1 MLDGGKVNNLCTD
14 PSAGAGS
21 TCDPSSSF
29 STRCSC
35 GQLYPEPQRIW
46 PPSEREQFTQQQ
58 KLGDAGNYLAEPVAA
73 ATEID
78 FTRFKDQ
85 TADSG
90 QAEPGIA
97 FGDGDWTV

>member
-1 MLDGGKVNNLCTD
+1 MQEGGAVSNACTD

-21 TCDPSSSF
+21 KCDPSSPF

-46 PPSEREQFTQQQ
+46 PPSERNQFIQQQ

-73 ATEID
+73 AD
-78 FTRFKDQ
+78 FTGLKDQ

-90 QAEPGIA
+90 QAEPASTLG
-97 FGDGDWTV
+97 GDDWTV